1 MSQPIKRDD
10 LVAARPSW
18 LSVWM
23 MKVRMAFAAGF
34 RNFFPF

>member
-1 MSQPIKRDD
+1 MSQPVMRNEP
-10 LVAARPSW
+10 VAARPSW

-23 MKVRMAFAAGF
+23 SKVRMAFAAGF